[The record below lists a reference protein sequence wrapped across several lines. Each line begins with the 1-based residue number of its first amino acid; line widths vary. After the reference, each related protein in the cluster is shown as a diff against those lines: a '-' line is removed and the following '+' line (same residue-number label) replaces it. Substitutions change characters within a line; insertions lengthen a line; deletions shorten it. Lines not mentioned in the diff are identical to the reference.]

1 MAIAMNAS
9 IFLTM
14 VIALERYLAV
24 SKPFTVSMGGSGSI
38 RRKWKTVS
46 LYVLPA
52 ILLAILVNIPMFFEL
67 TDKPAIENNN
77 SKWIVLFLWMRR
89 YFFKKVL
96 NYTSAPVPLHLVPT
110 TNTYRYS
117 WLYLV
122 KGFQNTR

>member
-24 SKPFTVSMGGSGSI
+24 SKPFTVNMGGSGSI
-38 RRKWKTVS
+38 KRKWKTVS

-67 TDKPAIENNN
+67 TDKPPIETIN
-77 SKWIVLFLWMRR
+77 SKYFL
-89 YFFKKVL
+89 
-96 NYTSAPVPLHLVPT
+96 N
-110 TNTYRYS
+110 
-117 WLYLV
+117 
-122 KGFQNTR
+122 